1 MIMGRIKDFLRKEP
15 RDWFF
20 GPVEPADSALPGT
33 KPTVVEAESAYV
45 SLYLESMRV
54 SAGRVR
60 AQSFYGTVTST
71 VGIASRSG
79 QHAEIVAVATPSALR
94 GVDPQH
100 LDRVVIGRIPLV
112 GSVPYRGGGLDIE
125 IGLFA
130 FPASYLLGPY
140 LDLLGEVAAVASA
153 FLPPAGALASTALMP
168 PVRKGLDLLLGTTTD
183 ARLEVGLAHSWDQP
197 ETGYYAVVTAPET
210 PGGFRIGARGRLL
223 NPDGSEVH
231 AAYLV
236 LRLDAHQDR
245 HNWEKIPDVFAAYQV
260 IEDAA
265 RRGDLV
271 AARDALAAFRRTAVF
286 SPDLLAS
293 DGQRLYN
300 LVEVMLKQ
308 AFPGTGT
315 AGVTYASGLPPL
327 ADIPLFERKTQPN
340 GRLATSLPGQARA

>member
-1 MIMGRIKDFLRKEP
+1 MGRIQDLLRKEP

-20 GPVEPADSALPGT
+20 GPVEPADTALPET
-33 KPTVVEAESAYV
+33 KRTVVEPESAYISV
-45 SLYLESMRV
+45 YLESMRV

-60 AQSFYGTVTST
+60 AQTFYGAVTSA

-79 QHAEIVAVATPSALR
+79 QRAELVAVAAPSALR
-94 GVDPQH
+94 GVDPRH
-100 LDRVVIGRIPLV
+100 LDRVVIGTIPLA
-112 GSVPYRGGGLDIE
+112 GSAPYRGGGLDIE

-140 LDLLGEVAAVASA
+140 LDFLGEVAAVASA

-168 PVRKGLDLLLGTTTD
+168 PARKGLDLLFGATTD
-183 ARLEVGLAHSWDQP
+183 ARLEIGLAHTWDQP
-197 ETGYYAVVTAPET
+197 LTGYYAVVTAPEA
-210 PGGFRIGARGRLL
+210 PGGFRISARGRLL

-236 LRLDAHQDR
+236 LRLEAHQDR
-245 HNWEKIPDVFAAYQV
+245 LNWEKIPDVFAAYQV
-260 IEDAA
+260 IQDAA

-286 SPDLLAS
+286 SPDLLAA
-293 DGQRLYN
+293 DGQRLYD
-300 LVEVMLKQ
+300 LVEGLVKQ

-315 AGVTYASGLPPL
+315 AGGTYAGGIPPL
-327 ADIPLFERKTQPN
+327 ADLPLFRPETPPDDHP
-340 GRLATSLPGQARA
+340 AT